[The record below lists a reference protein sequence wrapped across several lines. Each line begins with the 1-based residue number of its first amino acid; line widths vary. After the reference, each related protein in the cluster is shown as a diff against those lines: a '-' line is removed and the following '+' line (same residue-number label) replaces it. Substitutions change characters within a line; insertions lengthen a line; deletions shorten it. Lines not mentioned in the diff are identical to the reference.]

1 MDFWAPNTHYN
12 TVTGFAD
19 GIVRKIHLDGMIFLT
34 DAIMNELAKD
44 FPFSKDELGNII
56 MTVELLIM
64 NVCKNA
70 SKKYPTQIL
79 QIQRG
84 YQTLKYPLI
93 AVWEYYGFGDKE
105 DVMGMSSSMHYEA
118 FKIDPEDL
126 LVQYIDGMPHENP
139 FNSFGVIP
147 NSEKVVE
154 KLVHIYSHLLENLR
168 SGRIKFQTISY

>member
-1 MDFWAPNTHYN
+1 
-12 TVTGFAD
+12 
-19 GIVRKIHLDGMIFLT
+19 
-34 DAIMNELAKD
+34 MNELTKD
-44 FPFSKDELGNII
+44 FPFSKEEFGNII

-70 SKKYPTQIL
+70 SKEYPTQII

-93 AVWEYYGFGDKE
+93 AIWEYYGFGNKE
-105 DVMGMSSSMHYEA
+105 EVMGMSSSIHYEA
-118 FKIDPEDL
+118 FKINPEDYL
-126 LVQYIDGMPHENP
+126 IQYINGMPSENP

-154 KLVHIYSHLLENLR
+154 KLVLLYSHLLENLR
-168 SGRIKFQTISY
+168 AGNLRLQTIS